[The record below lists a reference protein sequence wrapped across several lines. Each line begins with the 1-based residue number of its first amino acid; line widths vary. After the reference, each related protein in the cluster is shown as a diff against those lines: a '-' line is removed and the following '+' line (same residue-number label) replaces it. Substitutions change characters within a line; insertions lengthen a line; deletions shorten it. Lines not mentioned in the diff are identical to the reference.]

1 MNTTNYEVIDAHC
14 HLDFKNFNKDRDE
27 VIQTARDSGVINMIN
42 SGVDMATNQRT
53 LELSRNYDFIYPTL
67 GLSPNSLDHSNMT
80 DDDVQA
86 TLDQIRNH
94 SDEIIGVGESGL
106 DYYWCTDLGGRKR
119 QIDVFK
125 KVIDLAKAVDLP
137 LVIHARQ
144 AEQDCLD
151 MVKDLEKV
159 IFHCYSGTADTM
171 REALDHGF
179 YISLAT
185 IVCRSVQHQVLA
197 RQVPL
202 DRLLIETDSPFLSPR
217 KGRNEPSYVLD
228 SVSLIARIKETS
240 PEEVAKATTR
250 NVRKIYGI

>member
-80 DDDVQA
+80 DDDVLA
-86 TLDQIRNH
+86 TLDQIRSH